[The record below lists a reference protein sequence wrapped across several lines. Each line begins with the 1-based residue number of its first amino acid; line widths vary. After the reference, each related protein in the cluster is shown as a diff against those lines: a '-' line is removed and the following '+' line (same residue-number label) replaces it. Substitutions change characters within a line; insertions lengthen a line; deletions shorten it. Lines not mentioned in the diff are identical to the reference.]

1 MSPSARF
8 RQAMRLPSKLLGC
21 MRVGV
26 GVGAVMLG
34 GCDAI
39 AEAKARVLGEDP
51 AEVTAE
57 AEAAADAP
65 AAPVAEA
72 PIAPEP
78 MLLSRDGMA
87 GVVEDTLARSRAAEL
102 GGDRP
107 DARSSTVPPV
117 EDLGR
122 PRTEPEGSHL
132 FVPFAGSGGVI
143 AGATPTPE
151 REVASSKPRTRPRPK
166 LARPVEDEPCDPGIS
181 TPIVAP
187 EREWS
192 CGPCGRG

>member
-1 MSPSARF
+1 MSAPARF
-8 RQAMRLPSKLLGC
+8 GRAMRLPSKLLGC

-39 AEAKARVLGEDP
+39 AEAKARVLGEDS
-51 AEVTAE
+51 ATVE
-57 AEAAADAP
+57 AEAAAE
-65 AAPVAEA
+65 APVAPVAQA

-78 MLLSRDGMA
+78 LLLSRDGVA
-87 GVVEDTLARSRAAEL
+87 GVVEDTLARSKAAEL
-102 GGDRP
+102 GGDRGEP
-107 DARSSTVPPV
+107 RSSTVPPV

-122 PRTEPEGSHL
+122 RFEPEGSSE
-132 FVPFAGSGGVI
+132 FVPYAGAGGVI

-151 REVASSKPRTRPRPK
+151 RLATSEKPRSRPRPK

-181 TPIVAP
+181 TPIAAP
-187 EREWS
+187 GPEWV